1 MKNPLVSVVI
11 SVFNEDDNNLI
22 LALNSIINQDYDNIE
37 IILIDDGSKKP
48 VIIPDKI
55 QNKIKLIRNDN
66 NYGLAYSLNKAIKIS
81 KGKYILR
88 IDSDD
93 FALSYRTRLQVQ
105 FLENNPEFDLV
116 GSSLFIIDQKNNL
129 LGVRSISKY
138 DSLLKKNVWKEI
150 PVPHPSWLI
159 KASWI
164 KKHKYNYRLK
174 RGQDQYLLITLL
186 KKAKYYVMSRPLT
199 CYRIK
204 NISISERVFGR
215 FSIIRGVYFHKNYKI
230 LIISIIYH
238 FIALLR
244 DILIK
249 NSIFYNKVWNIKSD
263 KINTEKYYKELS
275 FLKNK

>member
-11 SVFNEDDNNLI
+11 SVFNEDNNNLI
-22 LALNSIINQDYDNIE
+22 LALNSVINQDYDNIE

-150 PVPHPSWLI
+150 PAPHPSWLM

-164 KKHKYNYRLK
+164 KKHKYNNRLK

-186 KKAKYYVMSRPLT
+186 KKSKYYVMSRPLT
-199 CYRIK
+199 CYRVK
-204 NISISERVFGR
+204 NISIYERVFGR
-215 FSIIRGVYFHKNYKI
+215 FSIIRGIYFHKNYRI

-249 NSIFYNKVWNIKSD
+249 NSLFYNKVWNIKSD